1 MTSPSPFEHWRQ
13 SIQPKEIEQTE
24 YNAEGLPPVFQFSQN
39 NLQDYADC
47 ARRFQL
53 RYVEGQRWPA
63 VENEPLEEHEKFME
77 QGSEFHLLVQR
88 HLLGVPA
95 DQLSPADPLLAA
107 WWDSY
112 LRVPPPDIPSTVRV
126 PETQLST
133 PLGDQRLLARFD
145 LLAIEPGQRAVIV
158 DWKTTRHRPKR
169 ETLAARL
176 QTRLY
181 PFVLAEAGAA
191 LFGGPITPDQI
202 SLIYWFAEEPG
213 KPEEFIY
220 NAAAHEANREYL
232 SDLIAQVLKHKEE
245 IWPLTDD
252 LKQCDYCVYRSLC
265 NRGVTAGDFR
275 EIDFERDD
283 DFNVDLD
290 GVEEIAF

>member
-13 SIQPKEIEQTE
+13 SIKPKEIEQAE
-24 YNAEGLPPVFQFSQN
+24 YSAEGLPPVFQFSQN

-95 DQLSPADPLLAA
+95 DQLTPADPLLAA

-112 LRVPPPDIPSTVRV
+112 QRVPPPDVPEALRL

-145 LLAIEPGQRAVIV
+145 LLAMDPGQRAV
-158 DWKTTRHRPKR
+158 
-169 ETLAARL
+169 
-176 QTRLY
+176 
-181 PFVLAEAGAA
+181 
-191 LFGGPITPDQI
+191 
-202 SLIYWFAEEPG
+202 
-213 KPEEFIY
+213 
-220 NAAAHEANREYL
+220 
-232 SDLIAQVLKHKEE
+232 
-245 IWPLTDD
+245 
-252 LKQCDYCVYRSLC
+252 
-265 NRGVTAGDFR
+265 
-275 EIDFERDD
+275 
-283 DFNVDLD
+283 
-290 GVEEIAF
+290 